1 MRLHRSFAA
10 VALSALI
17 AAQGPLLASPVMAQE
32 AARQTLN
39 VQGADI
45 RAFIQDVAR
54 TTGRTFIVDPA
65 VTGNVTVTSQRALN
79 RTELFEV
86 FLSTL
91 RANGLV
97 VTPTSSGAY
106 RISPAQGAAQGPSTV
121 GSERFSTQVFQLR
134 NIDAASAAE
143 TIRPLV
149 GAQGQVL
156 ANPSGNSVVVADF
169 ADNLS
174 RIQALIQRIDVDR
187 AAFDVVT
194 LENSSAAEI
203 AEVLAQVL
211 APPGGQPGQG
221 MVSVTPV
228 ASSNSVILRGDPAAV
243 ARVRP
248 LIEDLDRRARSADDV
263 KVVFLQHANAEQL
276 LPVLQQIVGQPVT
289 APTPATPAVARP
301 GTGGGEA
308 PAPAP
313 ASVSAAP
320 APGQKASIARF
331 PGANALVI
339 SASADTQRMLAEV
352 IRQLDS
358 RRQQVLIEAIV
369 VELGDTAV
377 RELGVQWLLA
387 GSDGQPIGL
396 TNYSDRATPLVPIA
410 RGVAAGQLDKD
421 DPLREQLQN
430 LALNSLVGA
439 NGFIGGGGGRIGSD
453 GLFGFIINAAKS
465 DEGSNLLQT
474 PSLMTLDNEEA
485 TILVGQEVP
494 ITTGEAL
501 LDGNS
506 NPFRTTQR
514 QDIGVKLIVKPQIN
528 AGGSI
533 TLFLRQEVSSING
546 VLTRG
551 ASDLVLNKR
560 ELETTL
566 VVDDGEIAVAGGLL
580 DQNDRLSVDKVPGL
594 GDVPVIGNLF
604 KSTSRQRGRTNLMVF
619 IRPTIIR
626 TPGDAQRL
634 SADRWGYMRGEQLR
648 SQPGVE
654 PSLDEM
660 LRDYMRTQAP
670 VAPSALDYPPPGVAA
685 PAGEVTISPLA
696 PAQNATPPQG

>member
-17 AAQGPLLASPVMAQE
+17 AAQGPLLASPVMAQDGG
-32 AARQTLN
+32 RQTLN

-65 VTGNVTVTSQRALN
+65 VTGTVTVTSQRALN

-149 GAQGQVL
+149 GPQGQVL

-174 RIQALIQRIDVDR
+174 RIRSLIQRIDVDR
-187 AAFDVVT
+187 ASFDVVT

-203 AEVLAQVL
+203 AGVLAQVL
-211 APPGGQPGQG
+211 TPPGGQPGQG

-248 LIEDLDRRARSADDV
+248 LVEDLDRRARSADDV

-289 APTPATPAVARP
+289 AATAAATPAAAR
-301 GTGGGEA
+301 GTGEA
-308 PAPAP
+308 AAAPQP
-313 ASVSAAP
+313 VAAP
-320 APGQKASIARF
+320 AAPVAGQKASIARF

-339 SASADTQRMLAEV
+339 SASSDTQRMLAEV

-387 GSDGQPIGL
+387 GSDGNPIGL
-396 TNYSDRATPLVPIA
+396 TNYSDSATPLLPIA
-410 RGVAAGQLDKD
+410 GGAAAGQLDKD

-430 LALNSLVGA
+430 LALNSLLGA

-546 VLTRG
+546 VLTNN

-594 GDVPVIGNLF
+594 GDIPVLGNLF

-626 TPGDAQRL
+626 TPGDAQQL

-648 SQPGVE
+648 AQPGVE

-670 VAPSALDYPPPGVAA
+670 VAPRAIDNPAPGGTA
-685 PAGEVTISPLA
+685 PVGEVTISPLA

>member
-17 AAQGPLLASPVMAQE
+17 AAQGPLLASPALAQE
-32 AARQTLN
+32 GARQTLN

-156 ANPSGNSVVVADF
+156 ANPSGTSVVVADF
-169 ADNLS
+169 ADNLT
-174 RIQALIQRIDVDR
+174 RIRSLIQRIDVDR

-203 AEVLAQVL
+203 AGVLAQVL

-248 LIEDLDRRARSADDV
+248 LVEDLDRRARSADDV

-276 LPVLQQIVGQPVT
+276 LPVLQQ
-289 APTPATPAVARP
+289 
-301 GTGGGEA
+301 
-308 PAPAP
+308 
-313 ASVSAAP
+313 
-320 APGQKASIARF
+320 
-331 PGANALVI
+331 
-339 SASADTQRMLAEV
+339 
-352 IRQLDS
+352 
-358 RRQQVLIEAIV
+358 
-369 VELGDTAV
+369 
-377 RELGVQWLLA
+377 
-387 GSDGQPIGL
+387 
-396 TNYSDRATPLVPIA
+396 
-410 RGVAAGQLDKD
+410 
-421 DPLREQLQN
+421 
-430 LALNSLVGA
+430 
-439 NGFIGGGGGRIGSD
+439 
-453 GLFGFIINAAKS
+453 
-465 DEGSNLLQT
+465 
-474 PSLMTLDNEEA
+474 
-485 TILVGQEVP
+485 
-494 ITTGEAL
+494 
-501 LDGNS
+501 
-506 NPFRTTQR
+506 
-514 QDIGVKLIVKPQIN
+514 
-528 AGGSI
+528 
-533 TLFLRQEVSSING
+533 
-546 VLTRG
+546 
-551 ASDLVLNKR
+551 
-560 ELETTL
+560 
-566 VVDDGEIAVAGGLL
+566 
-580 DQNDRLSVDKVPGL
+580 
-594 GDVPVIGNLF
+594 
-604 KSTSRQRGRTNLMVF
+604 
-619 IRPTIIR
+619 
-626 TPGDAQRL
+626 
-634 SADRWGYMRGEQLR
+634 
-648 SQPGVE
+648 
-654 PSLDEM
+654 
-660 LRDYMRTQAP
+660 
-670 VAPSALDYPPPGVAA
+670 
-685 PAGEVTISPLA
+685 
-696 PAQNATPPQG
+696 

>member
-17 AAQGPLLASPVMAQE
+17 AAQGPLLASPSLAQE
-32 AARQTLN
+32 GARQTLN

-65 VTGNVTVTSQRALN
+65 VTGNVTVTSQRALS

-106 RISPAQGAAQGPSTV
+106 RISPAQGAAQGPATV

-149 GAQGQVL
+149 GPQGQVL
-156 ANPSGNSVVVADF
+156 ANPSGASVVVADF

-187 AAFDVVT
+187 ASFDVVT

-203 AEVLAQVL
+203 AGVLAQVL

-248 LIEDLDRRARSADDV
+248 LVEDLDRRARSADDV

-289 APTPATPAVARP
+289 AASATATPTATR
-301 GTGGGEA
+301 GTGEA
-308 PAPAP
+308 AAAPRTVAAP
-313 ASVSAAP
+313 AAP

-339 SASADTQRMLAEV
+339 SASGDTQRMLAEV

-387 GSDGQPIGL
+387 GSDGNPIGL
-396 TNYSDRATPLVPIA
+396 TNYSDRSTPLLPIA
-410 RGVAAGQLDKD
+410 GGAAAGQLDKD

-430 LALNSLVGA
+430 LALNSLMGA
-439 NGFIGGGGGRIGSD
+439 NGFVGGGGGRIGSD

-514 QDIGVKLIVKPQIN
+514 QDIGVKLVVKPQIN

-546 VLTRG
+546 VLTNS

-594 GDVPVIGNLF
+594 GDIPVVGNLF

-626 TPGDAQRL
+626 TPGDAQQL

-670 VAPSALDYPPPGVAA
+670 IAPRAVDNPAPGGTA
-685 PAGEVTISPLA
+685 PVGEVTISPLA
-696 PAQNATPPQG
+696 PAANAVPPQG

>member
-1 MRLHRSFAA
+1 MRLPRSFAA

-17 AAQGPLLASPVMAQE
+17 AAQGPLLASPVMAQDGG
-32 AARQTLN
+32 RQTLN

-65 VTGNVTVTSQRALN
+65 VTGNVTVTSQRALS
-79 RTELFEV
+79 RSELFEV

-149 GAQGQVL
+149 GPQGQVL

-174 RIQALIQRIDVDR
+174 RIRSLIQRIDVDR

-203 AEVLAQVL
+203 AGVLAQVL
-211 APPGGQPGQG
+211 TPPGGQPGQG

-248 LIEDLDRRARSADDV
+248 LVEDLDRRARSADDV
-263 KVVFLQHANAEQL
+263 KVIFLQHANAEQL

-289 APTPATPAVARP
+289 AATATATPAAAR
-301 GTGGGEA
+301 GAGEA
-308 PAPAP
+308 AAPTLQ
-313 ASVSAAP
+313 VAAP
-320 APGQKASIARF
+320 AAPVAGQKASIARF

-387 GSDGQPIGL
+387 GSDGNPIGL
-396 TNYSDRATPLVPIA
+396 TNYSDRSAPLVPIA
-410 RGVAAGQLDKD
+410 GGAAAGQLDKD

-430 LALNSLVGA
+430 LALNSLLGA

-546 VLTRG
+546 VLTNS

-594 GDVPVIGNLF
+594 GDIPVLGNLF

-626 TPGDAQRL
+626 TPGDAQKL

-648 SQPGVE
+648 AQPGVE

-670 VAPSALDYPPPGVAA
+670 VAPRAIDNPAPGGTA
-685 PAGEVTISPLA
+685 PVGDVTISPLA